1 MTSLQSLFAEVN
13 TLSRFNIRDIL
24 KPVVYYHYEQTLQE
38 AYDALTE
45 VEDALTTSG
54 MKLEYQHFRLGGA
67 VDELK
72 PLMIQLHSP
81 LDRIMEEFERRL
93 T

>member
-1 MTSLQSLFAEVN
+1 MSTISQRKIGEWRKTKLSLLGMDV
-13 TLSRFNIRDIL
+13 LSSQYTD
-24 KPVVYYHYEQTLQE
+24 VYDHYEQTLQE

-45 VEDALTTSG
+45 IEDALNTLG

-72 PLMIQLHSP
+72 PLMIQPHSP
-81 LDRIMEEFERRL
+81 SD
-93 T
+93 